1 MPQDC
6 LTERHLLLFGTII
19 QWFARYER
27 LMLEISAKVAGSD
40 YAAVMLLT
48 RGLDF
53 EGKRQALL
61 DLLRHRAV
69 PLDQYDRVCEYLDIP
84 HGLTRL
90 RNDIAHSTWTS
101 VRYSNW
107 IQPDWILRPPPRV
120 KAWRNDSTVSGG
132 EFVEEEDDKIGYTI
146 DDLDE
151 VARTLSANHESFVN
165 YLHEVRLI
173 QLLPA
178 ELTA

>member
-27 LMLEISAKVAGSD
+27 LMLEISATVAGSD

-53 EGKRQALL
+53 EGKRKALL
-61 DLLRHRAV
+61 DLLRHRSV
-69 PLDQYDRVCEYLDIP
+69 PLDQYDRVCSYLKIP
-84 HGLTRL
+84 HGLMRL
-90 RNDIAHSTWTS
+90 RNDITHSTWMS

-107 IQPDWILRPPPRV
+107 IQPDWILQPPRRV
-120 KAWRNDSTVSGG
+120 KARRNDSAVSGG
-132 EFVEEEDDKIGYTI
+132 DSVEDEDDKIGYAI
-146 DDLDE
+146 EDLE
-151 VARTLSANHESFVN
+151 EIARTLSANHANFLD
-165 YLHEVRLI
+165 YLHDVRLVPS
-173 QLLPA
+173 LAA
-178 ELTA
+178 ESDA

>member
-19 QWFARYER
+19 HWFARYER
-27 LMLEISAKVAGSD
+27 LMLEISATVAGSD
-40 YAAVMLLT
+40 YAAMMLLT

-53 EGKRQALL
+53 EGKRKALL

-69 PLDQYDRVCEYLDIP
+69 PLDQYDRVCEYLKIP

-107 IQPDWILRPPPRV
+107 IQPDWILQPPPRV
-120 KAWRNDSTVSGG
+120 KAWRNDSAVSGG
-132 EFVEEEDDKIGYTI
+132 DSVEDDDKVGYTI
-146 DDLDE
+146 DDFDE
-151 VARTLSANHESFVN
+151 IARTLSANHEGFVN
-165 YLHEVRLI
+165 YLREVRLI
-173 QLLPA
+173 PLLPA
-178 ELTA
+178 KSDA